1 MPQRNTGWS
10 WSSPECSFT
19 NGSRRV
25 AILGSSWLLLHCY
38 LAGLFGQ
45 WMEKYSNVSCAD
57 FSSFQ
62 HLLSIGLLLWIHDQ
76 TEEFGWK
83 GEVRAGKSW
92 GLHIYFLCK
101 QGSHGQPN
109 QSIEPASQEN
119 LQKIVHVKSMS
130 TPMYRYGTTNLCNMW
145 SALKLQ
151 MLFGIA
157 TVWVLQLLLEW
168 LQQRIG
174 GAAYTSHCSACSTY
188 HFPHYLAIM
197 LS

>member
-1 MPQRNTGWS
+1 
-10 WSSPECSFT
+10 
-19 NGSRRV
+19 
-25 AILGSSWLLLHCY
+25 
-38 LAGLFGQ
+38 
-45 WMEKYSNVSCAD
+45 MEKYSNVSCAD

-119 LQKIVHVKSMS
+119 LQKIVHVKSMYNVQIWNYWLMQHVIS
-130 TPMYRYGTTNLCNMW
+130 PKVTDAVWNRNCL
-145 SALKLQ
+145 
-151 MLFGIA
+151 GIA
-157 TVWVLQLLLEW
+157 VASGMAPTENRRSCLHITLQCLQYLPFPPLSSNNAELAWRNTEVGTCFLNYLWVFSTGIPFIYLQIRKLGIIS
-168 LQQRIG
+168 QND
-174 GAAYTSHCSACSTY
+174 YVS
-188 HFPHYLAIM
+188 LAQ
-197 LS
+197 